1 MPLLLRQPRTSQPQG
16 PVGIDWSNPITRG
29 LVYAWIPS
37 TDTLTKSGAPTL
49 TTNVKGV
56 GLATN
61 GSSSYEFSNS
71 APTFSLDECSVTAIL
86 TPIAVANSSS
96 FAVCAGNSG
105 NSNPLFML
113 GQGAT
118 AGQLAFRTRDAAGTD
133 LEVKAAAGAWANG
146 VTSVASGTRSKSAA
160 LQRVYS
166 NGSQIGASAVGTASA
181 TTFDRFAI
189 GCLLRSSAALFW
201 AGATSFVAIHN
212 RALSAA
218 EVKSLSDNPW
228 QIFAPQSRQIWVPSD
243 VTGAFFTSL
252 IEAATAADA
261 SSIVAALSG
270 TASEPGTAT
279 DTVNGVGAGSYTGTA
294 SESTTAT
301 DATSEVF
308 GATGIAS
315 ESGTA
320 TDAADRT
327 LATFASV
334 AESGTATD
342 AASQIAAMSGTVAE
356 STSATDSAAGA
367 GAGAYNGS
375 TAETVSAADTVS
387 QLAALSGSATE
398 AASATDTVTQVAALS
413 VSITESVSATDL
425 ASGVKAVQ
433 ALIAEAITAADAVSA
448 AAAGAYFASLS
459 EDATALD
466 AQSLAAAMFG
476 SLAEAATATDF
487 TAVYKAWVVTIVDN
501 AAANDLIS
509 AIVADAI
516 KRLFVTDIAVL
527 TLPSSFTVTDT
538 PSSIVVTGQSSDIYV
553 R

>member
-16 PVGIDWSNPITRG
+16 PAPLDPAYG
-29 LVYAWIPS
+29 LTHFVCGDGYFDRQSKGMLAPTNGPVRSVNQDGQTFTFAKASAQRLNEAVNVSIPS
-37 TDTLTKSGAPTL
+37 KYSFIALFNSTGTDT
-49 TTNVKGV
+49 NY
-56 GLATN
+56 
-61 GSSSYEFSNS
+61 SSVFN
-71 APTFSLDECSVTAIL
+71 F
-86 TPIAVANSSS
+86 
-96 FAVCAGNSG
+96 G
-105 NSNPLFML
+105 
-113 GQGAT
+113 GAT
-118 AGQLAFRTRDAAGTD
+118 TYSFQLRHTTTQWNFFHRDTTTDKLAAGTYTAGRHIVIGTWDGLNMRLYIDGVLVATTAVTTMQNTTATYFNIGSDFSISSPVASSYWDGSISLVGIALGTAWID
-133 LEVKAAAGAWANG
+133 LQVKA
-146 VTSVASGTRSKSAA
+146 
-160 LQRVYS
+160 L
-166 NGSQIGASAVGTASA
+166 TA
-181 TTFDRFAI
+181 
-189 GCLLRSSAALFW
+189 
-201 AGATSFVAIHN
+201 
-212 RALSAA
+212 
-218 EVKSLSDNPW
+218 NPW

-261 SSIVAALSG
+261 SSIVAALSR

-387 QLAALSGSATE
+387 QVAALSGSASET
-398 AASATDTVTQVAALS
+398 ATATDTASQVAALS
-413 VSITESVSATDL
+413 ATVTESVSASDL
-425 ASGVKAVQ
+425 AAAAKAVQ
-433 ALIAEAITAADAVSA
+433 ALIAEALTAVDSVSA
-448 AAAGAYFASLS
+448 AAAGAYLASLT
-459 EDATALD
+459 EGATALD
-466 AQSLAAAMFG
+466 TQSQAAAMFG

-487 TAVYKAWVVTIVDN
+487 AAVYKAWVVTIVDN

-509 AIVADAI
+509 AVVADAI

-527 TLPSSFTVTDT
+527 TLPSSLTVTDT
-538 PSSIVVTGQSSDIYV
+538 PSSIVVMGQSSDIYV